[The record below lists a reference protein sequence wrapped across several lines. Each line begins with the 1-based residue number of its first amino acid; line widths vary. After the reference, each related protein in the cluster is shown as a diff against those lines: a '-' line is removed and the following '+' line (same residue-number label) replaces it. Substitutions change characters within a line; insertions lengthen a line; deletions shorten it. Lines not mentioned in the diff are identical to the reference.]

1 MNSPRK
7 ETSTNRCTG
16 QGKSS
21 APGGA
26 QYRVKSKVTCDCFV
40 LEREILWRQLSNTD
54 LAVTGAE
61 MDGKA
66 VGEVLRR
73 MGWSVVSGGVE
84 KWLGRI
90 VRLKVKKK
98 RKPEAP
104 LQVL

>member
-1 MNSPRK
+1 M
-7 ETSTNRCTG
+7 
-16 QGKSS
+16 
-21 APGGA
+21 
-26 QYRVKSKVTCDCFV
+26 KSKVTCDCFV
-40 LEREILWRQLSNTD
+40 LEREILWRRLSNTD

-66 VGEVLRR
+66 GGEVLRR
-73 MGWSVVSGGVE
+73 TGWSVVSGGVE
-84 KWLGRI
+84 KRVGRI